1 MQQLFGCSI
10 FDGSMIIIAPYELF
24 AESVI
29 VPGWVCLSKINTLGF
44 TTVTYKN
51 HPVKLANNCFKKLKI
66 SMPAKKIKSES
77 THCFQYFTKT
87 VSILYHA
94 CY

>member
-29 VPGWVCLSKINTLGF
+29 VPG
-44 TTVTYKN
+44 
-51 HPVKLANNCFKKLKI
+51 
-66 SMPAKKIKSES
+66 
-77 THCFQYFTKT
+77 
-87 VSILYHA
+87 
-94 CY
+94 